1 MKKIFTLLS
10 AAMLLSYSYST
21 AQECFS
27 DWDYRMPITISN
39 GNASAL
45 TNHEVKIQVNTASLV
60 SAGKMNAT
68 GSDIRFL
75 NSGACCDSLSYFI
88 ESGMNTALTDIW
100 VKVPAVPANGTATIY
115 MVYGNAAA
123 PAGSNPA
130 ATFSLF
136 DGFDG
141 NALSAFSVSPC
152 GSGTNTVAG
161 GNLVMNWSGSHILV
175 SNNSF
180 PQSEVFMAE
189 AKVNSASGDW
199 PGVHWL
205 KNETTNRGYGILL
218 GGMQVRLSETG
229 SSLGYCQGHNWAS
242 ALLNYSQTSGIWS
255 TAWLATGSII
265 AEFPTVAPITST
277 STTHTRDSDL
287 QLAIGGISSGTGT
300 INFDWVRAR
309 KYAAVVPGFSA
320 GTEENYNANPV
331 SIAETSLV
339 FCQNDSILVEAS
351 AGFNAY
357 SWSNGGSGQS
367 VYASSA
373 GTLTVTATNA
383 LGCISTDDVSI
394 VASPA
399 VTAAFTSN
407 ANLQTLTVSFQ
418 NQSTGSNVYEW
429 DFGDGNISSQQ
440 NPTHSYAAAGTYTV
454 CLRAMNTDGCE
465 AETCAD
471 ITINS
476 LGVDEFANAGIS
488 FFPNPTEGMVNL
500 SLPQG
505 MTVDNVEILDISG
518 KMVYQNQM
526 NNSTSFT
533 IQELSSGVYVLQ
545 ISSNQGKFKTLLV
558 KK

>member
-45 TNHEVKIQVNTASLV
+45 SNHEVKIQVNTAALV
-60 SAGKMNAT
+60 SAGKMNAS

-75 NSGACCDSLSYFI
+75 NSGACCDSLSYYI

-100 VKVPAVPANGTATIY
+100 VKVPAVPANGSATIF
-115 MVYGNAAA
+115 MVYGYAAA
-123 PAGSNPA
+123 ASGSNPV

-141 NALSAFSVSPC
+141 AALSAFSVSAC
-152 GSGTNTVAG
+152 GSGTNTVSG
-161 GNLVMNWSGSHILV
+161 GNLDLTWGSTHILV

-180 PQSEVFMAE
+180 PQTEVFLAE
-189 AKVNSASGDW
+189 AKVNSASGIW
-199 PGVHWL
+199 PGIYWL
-205 KNETTNRGYGILL
+205 KNETTNRGYGVLL
-218 GGMQVRLSETG
+218 GQSQVRISETG
-229 SSLGYCQGHNWAS
+229 TSTGYCQGHNWAS
-242 ALLNYSQTSGIWS
+242 ALLNYTQITGIWS
-255 TAWLATGSII
+255 TAWVGTGNII
-265 AEFPTVAPITST
+265 AEFPTVGPITST

-287 QLAIGGISSGTGT
+287 QLAIGGISSGAGA
-300 INFDWVRAR
+300 INYDWVRAR
-309 KYAAVVPGFSA
+309 KYAAITPGFIF
-320 GTEENYNANPV
+320 GTEENYNASPV
-331 SIAETSLV
+331 SIAEASLV
-339 FCQNDSILVEAS
+339 FCQNDSVLVEAS
-351 AGFNAY
+351 AGFSSY
-357 SWSNGGSGQS
+357 VWSNGGTGQS
-367 VYASSA
+367 TYASSA
-373 GTLTVTATNA
+373 GTLTVTAVDTYGCTTN
-383 LGCISTDDVSI
+383 DNVSI

-399 VTAAFTSN
+399 VISAFTSN
-407 ANLQTLTVSFQ
+407 ANLQTLTVIFQ

-440 NPTHSYAAAGTYTV
+440 NPTHSYAATGTYTV